1 MATDQRPQVKPDD
14 VPTRDKRMSLADHLR
29 EVRKRVVISA
39 IGLVVAMIL
48 ALIFTDAIITAM
60 TEPIRIVQEQRGADA
75 NVSFMYT
82 SITGPFDQRLRI
94 AFVVGILLS
103 APVWLWQIWAFL
115 MPGLTRKEI
124 KYTIGFA
131 AAAIPLFFAG
141 CFVGWLVMPHIIEV
155 MASFTTD
162 FASNNYDAKLY
173 YDFIFKL
180 LLAVGV
186 AFVLPVF
193 LVALNFAGIMSGKA
207 ILKGWRT
214 AVLIAC
220 LFAGLATPAADIP
233 SMLMLAGILT
243 VLYFM
248 AAGLTLLID
257 RRRAKRAPKLLESA
271 A

>member
-1 MATDQRPQVKPDD
+1 
-14 VPTRDKRMSLADHLR
+14 MSLADHLR
-29 EVRKRVVISA
+29 EVRKRLIISA
-39 IGLVVAMIL
+39 IGMVVAMIVAFIL
-48 ALIFTDAIITAM
+48 TDPIIVAM
-60 TEPIRIVQEQRGADA
+60 TEPVRIVQELRGEEA

-82 SITGPFDQRLRI
+82 TITGAFDQRLRI
-94 AFVVGILLS
+94 SFAVGILLS
-103 APVWLWQIWAFL
+103 APIWLWQIWAFL

-124 KYTIGFA
+124 RYTIGFA

-141 CFVGWLVMPHIIEV
+141 AFVGWLVMPHIIEV
-155 MASFTTD
+155 MAGFTTD

-180 LLAVGV
+180 VLAVGI

-207 ILKGWRT
+207 IAKGWRT

-233 SMLMLAGILT
+233 SMLLLAGVLT
-243 VLYFM
+243 VLYFL
-248 AAGLTLLID
+248 AAGLTLLLD
-257 RRRAKRAPKLLESA
+257 RRRAKRAPKLLEPSA
-271 A
+271 